1 VARSLGYTGAMVI
14 ERTTSTEQ
22 NKDIARRFIDEVFVR
37 QDPDAV
43 DELAAADF
51 TPHTW
56 GLTRPGRAALREA
69 MQRAG
74 RGVSDPVFTI
84 EDVVAEADRV
94 AVRLTSSATHSGTFM
109 GKPATGNRYMIQEIH
124 IFRIRDGQ
132 VSEHWHE
139 FDKLSLRQQLEAGP
153 APDDP
158 ER

>member
-1 VARSLGYTGAMVI
+1 MVI

-22 NKDIARRFIDEVFVR
+22 NEDIARRFIDEVFVR

-56 GLTRPGRAALREA
+56 GPTPPGRAALREA

-84 EDVVAEADRV
+84 EDVIAEGDKV
-94 AVRLTSSATHSGTFM
+94 AVRLTSSATHTGTFM
-109 GKPATGNRYMIQEIH
+109 GKPASGNRYSIQEIH

-132 VSEHWHE
+132 VTEHWHE
-139 FDKLSLRQQLEAGP
+139 FDNMSLMQQLEQDQGSAGG
-153 APDDP
+153 A

>member
-1 VARSLGYTGAMVI
+1 MAI
-14 ERTTSTEQ
+14 QQQTSATQ
-22 NKDIARRFIDEVFVR
+22 NKEIARRFIDEVFVR

-56 GLTRPGRAALREA
+56 GPTPPGRAALRQA

-74 RGVSDPVFTI
+74 SGISDPVFTI
-84 EDVVAEADRV
+84 EDVIAEGDKV

-109 GKPATGNRYMIQEIH
+109 GKPATGNRYTIHEIH

-132 VSEHWHE
+132 VTDHWHE
-139 FDKLSLRQQLEAGP
+139 FDKLSLMQQLEPEP
-153 APDDP
+153 ASA
-158 ER
+158 EAS